1 MLYIIG
7 IGLNDEKDISLKGLE
22 AVKKCDYIYLENYTS
37 KLNIPINYLEKLYGK
52 QVILADR
59 DLVEKNAEDI
69 LDMASIKKVAFLV
82 IGDPMS
88 ATTHTDLMLRANKR
102 GIKTQIIHN
111 ASIITAVG
119 ITGLQIYKFG
129 KITSI
134 PFDNENIETPYDVLA
149 ANQKA
154 KLHTLFLLDLDPKEN
169 KFLSI
174 NDAIRYL
181 LKLEIKRGERI
192 FTDKTLCIGCAKIGS
207 LDQIIKAGKAN
218 DLLKENFKEGLHC
231 LIVPSKLHFMEK
243 EALGLWE

>member
-22 AVKKCDYIYLENYTS
+22 IVRKCDYVYLENYTS
-37 KLNIPINYLEKLYGK
+37 KLNIPLNYLEKLYGK
-52 QVILADR
+52 QITLADR
-59 DLVEKNAEDI
+59 ELVEKKADDI
-69 LDMASIKKVAFLV
+69 LDKASIKRVAFLV

-88 ATTHTDLMLRANKR
+88 ATTHIDLMLRAHKR
-102 GIKTQIIHN
+102 KIKTQIIHN
-111 ASIITAVG
+111 ASIITAIG

-149 ANQKA
+149 LNQKA

-169 KFLSI
+169 RFLSI

-181 LKLEIKRGERI
+181 LKLEIKRGEKV
-192 FTDKTLCIGCAKIGS
+192 FTDSTLCVGCAKISS

-218 DLLKENFKEGLHC
+218 NLLKKDFKQGPHC
-231 LIVPSKLHFMEK
+231 LIVPSKLHFMEE
-243 EALGLWE
+243 EALKLWK